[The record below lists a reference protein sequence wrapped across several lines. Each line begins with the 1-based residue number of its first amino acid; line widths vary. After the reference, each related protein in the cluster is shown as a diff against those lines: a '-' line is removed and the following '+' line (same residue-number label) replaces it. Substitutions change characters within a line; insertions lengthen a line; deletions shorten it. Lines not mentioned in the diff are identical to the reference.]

1 MGPTWAEKGPLLLLL
16 LLLLLLPLLLPMVL
30 KAFQK
35 SQWEQMFF

>member
-1 MGPTWAEKGPLLLLL
+1 MGPTWAEKGPLLLL

-35 SQWEQMFF
+35 SQREQMFF